1 MKRLISRLLQGIIVL
16 LGVTFLVFIASYL
29 TGDPARLILGE
40 TASQEMIESYRE
52 FHGLNDPIIVQYGRF
67 VMGILR
73 GDFGTS
79 LYYSQDCL
87 SLIADKLVNTIQLA
101 SISLVLSLLL
111 AIPLGILSATRRNT
125 WVDTSISFFSLF
137 GQSAPNF
144 WLALMLML
152 VFSVNNRWLPV
163 SGMGSWKN
171 FVLPCVT
178 LMMWPLAQNTRMM
191 RSSMIDALESDYITT
206 ARAKGLRQGSVILKH
221 SLKNALKPTITM
233 VGLQIGSFLGGSVVV
248 ENVFSWDGVGR
259 LAVKAIQVR
268 DFPLLQSIV
277 FFLALF
283 FVIINLIVDSLYLVL
298 DPRIR

>member
-1 MKRLISRLLQGIIVL
+1 MIAYLKKDVNIMHDEDTEARMLIADVMEGRSGRRDRPADPGGGWHPLEGGQALVTPNARSRFQRFEECDPKGVSDSRHKKEVERMKRLISRLLQGIIVL

-111 AIPLGILSATRRNT
+111 AIPLGILSA
-125 WVDTSISFFSLF
+125 DTQEYLGGHLHFIFQPVWAISAEF
-137 GQSAPNF
+137 
-144 WLALMLML
+144 LA
-152 VFSVNNRWLPV
+152 
-163 SGMGSWKN
+163 G
-171 FVLPCVT
+171 
-178 LMMWPLAQNTRMM
+178 A
-191 RSSMIDALESDYITT
+191 DADAGL
-206 ARAKGLRQGSVILKH
+206 LRQ
-221 SLKNALKPTITM
+221 
-233 VGLQIGSFLGGSVVV
+233 
-248 ENVFSWDGVGR
+248 
-259 LAVKAIQVR
+259 
-268 DFPLLQSIV
+268 
-277 FFLALF
+277 
-283 FVIINLIVDSLYLVL
+283 
-298 DPRIR
+298 

>member
-163 SGMGSWKN
+163 LRHGLVEKLCAALRHADDVALGAKYEN
-171 FVLPCVT
+171 
-178 LMMWPLAQNTRMM
+178 
-191 RSSMIDALESDYITT
+191 DALFNDRRVRI
-206 ARAKGLRQGSVILKH
+206 RLHHDGPRQG
-221 SLKNALKPTITM
+221 AAAGQRDP
-233 VGLQIGSFLGGSVVV
+233 
-248 ENVFSWDGVGR
+248 
-259 LAVKAIQVR
+259 KA
-268 DFPLLQSIV
+268 
-277 FFLALF
+277 
-283 FVIINLIVDSLYLVL
+283 
-298 DPRIR
+298 

>member
-1 MKRLISRLLQGIIVL
+1 
-16 LGVTFLVFIASYL
+16 
-29 TGDPARLILGE
+29 
-40 TASQEMIESYRE
+40 
-52 FHGLNDPIIVQYGRF
+52 
-67 VMGILR
+67 
-73 GDFGTS
+73 
-79 LYYSQDCL
+79 
-87 SLIADKLVNTIQLA
+87 
-101 SISLVLSLLL
+101 
-111 AIPLGILSATRRNT
+111 
-125 WVDTSISFFSLF
+125 
-137 GQSAPNF
+137 
-144 WLALMLML
+144 
-152 VFSVNNRWLPV
+152 
-163 SGMGSWKN
+163 
-171 FVLPCVT
+171 
-178 LMMWPLAQNTRMM
+178 
-191 RSSMIDALESDYITT
+191 MIDALESDYITT

>member
-1 MKRLISRLLQGIIVL
+1 
-16 LGVTFLVFIASYL
+16 
-29 TGDPARLILGE
+29 
-40 TASQEMIESYRE
+40 MIESYRE

-268 DFPLLQSIV
+268 DFPCSSRLS
-277 FFLALF
+277 F
-283 FVIINLIVDSLYLVL
+283 S
-298 DPRIR
+298 